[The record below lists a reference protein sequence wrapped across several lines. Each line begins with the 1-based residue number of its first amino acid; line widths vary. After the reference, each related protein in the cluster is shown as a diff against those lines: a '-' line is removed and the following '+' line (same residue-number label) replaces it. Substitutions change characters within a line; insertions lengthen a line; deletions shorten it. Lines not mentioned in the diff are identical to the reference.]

1 MDLCRKKIVTIMLTL
16 PGVVDCPGEQR
27 GQVPGD
33 GPRGPQH
40 GAKADSDAG
49 FGMVPYD

>member
-1 MDLCRKKIVTIMLTL
+1 MLTL

-27 GQVPGD
+27 GQVTGD